1 MKKALY
7 ITLIFFT
14 IFLTSAC
21 TNKDSDN
28 KNTKENDN
36 NVTEKD
42 ESDNINIDEK
52 DKYVDN
58 NPIKVGLYANTNG
71 STTLIS
77 NYNIKWGQYKDM
89 IVFSTFYTEDNTL
102 YPDSVAGTFDKYKNN
117 YTNIDNYRIGYNVKF
132 TVLDG
137 STINVTILNPTDAN
151 KVIYT
156 SYLLVYAYDDIYH
169 RNDNWYSHITE
180 DEFNS
185 STMMTSFKVTG
196 GQNFDKITSPI
207 EITVFTYD
215 GADDFD
221 ENGKY
226 RGNSSYKALINNI

>member
-14 IFLTSAC
+14 IFLTNAC

-28 KNTKENDN
+28 KVAKENDIN
-36 NVTEKD
+36 ANEKD
-42 ESDNINIDEK
+42 ESESIDIEEK

-58 NPIKVGLYANTNG
+58 NPIKVGLYLNING
-71 STTLIS
+71 VTTLVEQYDS
-77 NYNIKWGQYKDM
+77 KWKL
-89 IVFSTFYTEDNTL
+89 YTDITVLSAFFTQDKILPAN
-102 YPDSVAGTFDKYKNN
+102 SIAGTFDKYKNN
-117 YTNIDNYRIGYNVKF
+117 YTNIDNYRIGYHVKF
-132 TVLDG
+132 TVSSG
-137 STINVTILNPTDAN
+137 EIVEKTILNIGDSIMPN
-151 KVIYT
+151 E
-156 SYLLVYAYDDIYH
+156 YLQFYLYDDILH
-169 RNDNWYSHITE
+169 RNDSWYSHVTIE
-180 DEFNS
+180 QWNP
-185 STMMTSFKVTG
+185 STMLTSFKITCSTYYY
-196 GQNFDKITSPI
+196 QITSPI